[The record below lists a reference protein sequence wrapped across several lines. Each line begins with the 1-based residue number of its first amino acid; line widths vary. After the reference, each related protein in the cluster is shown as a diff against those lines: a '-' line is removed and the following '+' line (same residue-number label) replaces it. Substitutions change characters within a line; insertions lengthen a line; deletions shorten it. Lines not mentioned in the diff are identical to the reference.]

1 LDKDT
6 PIQLWSPT
14 FNRATDPSLLWVYEG
29 QTEFWGRILAARAQL
44 RTPQQTL
51 DKLALDTA
59 LVANRTGREWKTL
72 ADSTLDVLYM
82 PHQQVAWRDW
92 QRREDYYP
100 EGVLLWL
107 DVDAHLRELTHARVG
122 MDDFARVF
130 FATHGHVETTTTY
143 TFSDVCDALNSL
155 APADWSGFLNQHLLS
170 HDSEIAIRGLA
181 RAGWRLT
188 YDTHATETFLQD
200 ETDSGSINLDTSI
213 GAQFRNDGTVRSV
226 VWNSPAFQA
235 GLSPG
240 IKAVA
245 INGQPFSRANLLMAT
260 SASNTTPVRLAI
272 VRDQTHRDDIVVPY
286 AGPLRYPHLER
297 IPDTVDLLTPLLEA
311 R

>member
-107 DVDAHLRELTHARVG
+107 DVDAHLREPTHARVG

-130 FATHGHVETTTTY
+130 FAMHGHVETTTTY

-200 ETDSGSINLDTSI
+200 ETDSGWINLDTSLRLTKATIPNVDIFVRDQVLVVQLLRRSGEVI
-213 GAQFRNDGTVRSV
+213 GGQVVFALVQMLDPPSGRQHIAQRNDGIIVTK
-226 VWNSPAFQA
+226 WW
-235 GLSPG
+235 
-240 IKAVA
+240 
-245 INGQPFSRANLLMAT
+245 
-260 SASNTTPVRLAI
+260 SAK
-272 VRDQTHRDDIVVPY
+272 
-286 AGPLRYPHLER
+286 HLGCLH
-297 IPDTVDLLTPLLEA
+297 D
-311 R
+311 